1 MGMQKKAGPLFY
13 LFLLVF
19 VFVIMFPFLW
29 VLLAALKPPNEL
41 FGEQA
46 FSVMIQNPTLD
57 NFTGVFTERPF
68 ATYLWNSTV
77 VATLTT
83 LYAIT
88 IASFAAYAI
97 AWLPFRGKSIVLGI
111 VLAVSMFP
119 QIATISPI
127 FMFMQSMGL
136 TNSYL
141 GLIIPYTTFA
151 LPLAIWNLTVFFRK
165 IPIDL
170 GEAAKVDGASIWQTM
185 TKVFFP
191 LAMPGVFTTAILVFI
206 AAWNEFLFALTIN
219 TQEEMKTVPVGIVMF
234 QGQFTMPWGE
244 ISAASI
250 VVTVPLIILVL
261 VFQRRI
267 VSGLTSGAV
276 KE

>member
-1 MGMQKKAGPLFY
+1 MQKKAGPLFY
-13 LFLLVF
+13 VFLVGFLFV
-19 VFVIMFPFLW
+19 VMFPFLW
-29 VLLAALKPPNEL
+29 QLLASFKPPGEL
-41 FGEQA
+41 FGANA
-46 FSVMIQNPTLD
+46 FNVVIQNPTLE
-57 NFTGVFTERPF
+57 NYERVFTQRPF
-68 ATYLWNSTV
+68 GTYLWNSTV

-83 LYAIT
+83 LYSIV

-97 AWLPFRGKSIVLGI
+97 AWLHFKGKTIVLGL

-127 FMFMQSMGL
+127 FMFLQSVGL

-151 LPLAIWNLTVFFRK
+151 LPLAIWNMTVFFRK
-165 IPIDL
+165 IPYDL
-170 GEAAKVDGASIWQTM
+170 AEAAKIDGASVMQTLV
-185 TKVFFP
+185 KVFFP
-191 LAMPGVFTTAILVFI
+191 LALPGVFTTAILVFI

-219 TQEEMKTVPVGIVMF
+219 TEETMKTVPVGIAMF
-234 QGQFTMPWGE
+234 EGQFTLPWGE

-250 VVTVPLIILVL
+250 IVTIPLVIMVL
-261 VFQRRI
+261 LFQRRI

>member
-19 VFVIMFPFLW
+19 VFLIMFPFLW

-46 FSVMIQNPTLD
+46 FSVIIQNPTLD
-57 NFTGVFTERPF
+57 NFIGVFTERPF
-68 ATYLWNSTV
+68 GTYLWNSTV

-88 IASFAAYAI
+88 MASFAAYAI
-97 AWLPFRGKSIVLGI
+97 AWLPFRGKSIVLGL
-111 VLAVSMFP
+111 VLAVTMFP

-136 TNSYL
+136 TNSHL

-185 TKVFFP
+185 TRVFFP

-244 ISAASI
+244 ISAATI

>member
-1 MGMQKKAGPLFY
+1 MQKKAGPLFY
-13 LFLLVF
+13 VFLVLFIFIV
-19 VFVIMFPFLW
+19 MFPFLW
-29 VLLAALKPPNEL
+29 ILIAALKPPSEL
-41 FGEQA
+41 FGERA
-46 FSVMIQNPTLD
+46 FDFIIQNPSFD
-57 NFTGVFTERPF
+57 NFVRVFTERPF
-68 ATYLWNSTV
+68 ARYLWNSTV
-77 VATLTT
+77 VAALTT
-83 LYAIT
+83 LYSIT

-97 AWLPFRGKSIVLGI
+97 AWLSFRGKAIILGI

-151 LPLAIWNLTVFFRK
+151 LPLAIWNLTIFFRK

-170 GEAAKVDGASIWQTM
+170 GEAAKVDGATIWQTM
-185 TKVFFP
+185 TRVFFP

-206 AAWNEFLFALTIN
+206 AAWNEFLFALTLN
-219 TQEEMKTVPVGIVMF
+219 TQETMKTVPVGIVMF
-234 QGQFTMPWGE
+234 QGMFTVPWGE

-250 VVTVPLIILVL
+250 IVTVPLVIMVL
-261 VFQRRI
+261 IFQRRI
-267 VSGLTSGAV
+267 ISGLTSGAV

>member
-1 MGMQKKAGPLFY
+1 MPKKAGPLFY
-13 LFLLVF
+13 LFLLLFLFIV
-19 VFVIMFPFLW
+19 MFPFLW
-29 VLLAALKPPNEL
+29 MLLAALKPPGEL
-41 FGEQA
+41 FGERA
-46 FSVMIQNPTLD
+46 FSIMIQHPTLE
-57 NFTGVFTERPF
+57 NFARVFTVRPF
-68 ATYLWNSTV
+68 VTYLWNSTV
-77 VATLTT
+77 VSALTT
-83 LYAIT
+83 IYCVAIAAF
-88 IASFAAYAI
+88 ASYAI
-97 AWLPFRGKSIVLGI
+97 AWLRFRGKSLILGI

-119 QIATISPI
+119 HIATISPI
-127 FMFMQSMGL
+127 FMFVQSMGL

-165 IPIDL
+165 IPSDL

-219 TQEEMKTVPVGIVMF
+219 TQEAMKTVPVGIVLF
-234 QGQFTMPWGE
+234 QGKYTMPWGE

-250 VVTVPLIILVL
+250 IVTIPLVIMVLIFQKRII
-261 VFQRRI
+261 
-267 VSGLTSGAV
+267 SGLTSGAV